1 MRLRLEV
8 HVVADQESL
17 ARHKM
22 SWEPALAEQLT
33 YQGGGE
39 WHSNG
44 VYLATCAGDLKSLE
58 DLQQFVEERLKEI
71 GVTEFYT
78 EIIEYEV

>member
-22 SWEPALAEQLT
+22 NLEPALAEQLT
-33 YQGGGE
+33 YQGGGD

-44 VYLATCAGDLKSLE
+44 VYLASYAGDVDSIK
-58 DLQQFVEERLKEI
+58 DLQKFVEERLKEI
-71 GVTEFYT
+71 GVTEFNT
-78 EIIEYEV
+78 EIVEYEV